1 MDYSPNGGLM
11 HYSDLHEGD
20 SIRYIPAASYL
31 NFLITNGRV
40 FAPAFWHEGKPAS
53 MKAKDERVRKLISE
67 LFPDRMI
74 VQVDPRAIN
83 WRGGGIHCWTQQQPR

>member
-40 FAPAFWHEGKPAS
+40 CAPAYWHEGKPAS

>member
-40 FAPAFWHEGKPAS
+40 FAPAYWHEGKPAS
-53 MKAKDERVRKLISE
+53 MKAKDEGMSITRIAEISGIS
-67 LFPDRMI
+67 RMTLHKYASAAI
-74 VQVDPRAIN
+74 SANLSDPEAD
-83 WRGGGIHCWTQQQPR
+83 